1 MMDITK
7 SREEFEEKFPMPK
20 HVIRCGSGY
29 AVTSYSAWEANSY
42 LDLWVGWQAAR
53 ESLVID
59 LPQKISEF
67 NRMPDNGAILL
78 EAVNYDEA
86 IDDCAEAIRAAGI
99 RIKGNEKS

>member
-7 SREEFEEKFPMPK
+7 SREAFE
-20 HVIRCGSGY
+20 
-29 AVTSYSAWEANSY
+29 AWWNAPEQAELRNSCIM
-42 LDLWVGWQAAR
+42 GWGFRIWKASR
-53 ESLVID
+53 ESLLID

-86 IDDCAEAIRAAGI
+86 IDDCAEAIRAEGI
-99 RIKGNEKS
+99 RIKGESE